1 MLVSGGIYTRILMKI
16 SKWLLVLSLFVSTYA
31 QAARTDIWPSVPFLR
46 GADLCKF
53 HNAYSQTRN
62 EYISGM
68 VRNAEDLL
76 YAGANGSEALD
87 MLLSFDALY
96 DKNQR
101 LAASGYALAVTLE
114 STLKAYVDQYHRNL
128 NPIEKKLSFRHT
140 NSLVSIIDAL
150 KKGQRIGN
158 MNDEL
163 LSELDYIAYGTY
175 TLAPNCRGNIQ
186 VTLHLIGR
194 SGETKSYTAT
204 GKPSTV
210 MSQIASELYTD
221 FQRTQFPSKLRIG
234 NRTITLVGAL
244 NGSVG
249 EVNNLRMADLACE
262 TLGARL
268 PNATELD
275 LIAAYGDWSGGVGLG
290 KAVWALPNGKV
301 FHPGLRN
308 PSPVRNPNEVNART
322 FKYYC
327 VR

>member
-1 MLVSGGIYTRILMKI
+1 MKT
-16 SKWLLVLSLFVSTYA
+16 SKWLLILSLFVSAYA
-31 QAARTDIWPSVPFLR
+31 QAARTDIWPSIPFLR

-62 EYISGM
+62 ESISGM
-68 VRNAEDLL
+68 VRNAEDLM
-76 YAGANGSEALD
+76 YAGALGSEALD

-101 LAASGYALAVTLE
+101 LATSGNGLAVTLE

-128 NPIEKKLSFRHT
+128 RPIEKKLSFRHT

-194 SGETKSYTAT
+194 GGDTQSYTAT

-210 MSQIASELYTD
+210 MSQIASQLYTD

-234 NRTITLVGAL
+234 SRTITLVGAL

-275 LIAAYGDWSGGVGLG
+275 LIGAYGDWSGGVGLG
-290 KAVWALPNGKV
+290 NAVWALPNGKV

-308 PSPVRNPNEVNART
+308 PSPVRNPNEVNARS

>member
-1 MLVSGGIYTRILMKI
+1 MLISGGIYSGNLMKI
-16 SKWLLVLSLFVSTYA
+16 SKWLLILSLFVSTYA

-87 MLLSFDALY
+87 LLLSFDALY

-101 LAASGYALAVTLE
+101 QATSGYGLAVTLE
-114 STLKAYVDQYHRNL
+114 STLKAYIDQYHRNL
-128 NPIEKKLSFRHT
+128 NPIEKKISFRHT

-158 MNDEL
+158 MTDEL
-163 LSELDYIAYGTY
+163 LGDLDYIAYGTY

-194 SGETKSYTAT
+194 DGQTDSYTAT

-210 MSQIASELYTD
+210 MSKIASELYTE
-221 FQRTQFPSKLRIG
+221 FQRTKFPSKLRIG
-234 NRTITLVGAL
+234 NKTITLVGGL

-275 LIAAYGDWSGGVGLG
+275 LIGTYGDWSGGVGLG
-290 KAVWALPNGKV
+290 NSVWALPNGMV

-308 PSPVRNPNEVNART
+308 PSPVRRPNEVNART

-327 VR
+327 VK